1 MPYNVDLPH
10 FSGNEKE
17 QFAQMQRYLYRQAE
31 QLGYAL
37 NALEQ
42 YHTDVYGKT
51 KGATPAD
58 GKITADHVVEQGKA
72 GGWIYKKWRGGSFEA
87 FGTFEV
93 KPTASEQ
100 MNTLYRSE
108 LIAVTLPFPIGEDTV
123 VYGSASG
130 GYWLGNSNRSGDN
143 SISVRIM
150 SDDTI
155 NTTESVTL
163 RLHAVGTLKTED

>member
-1 MPYNVDLPH
+1 MPYYVELPQ
-10 FSGNEKE
+10 FVGNEKE
-17 QFAQMQRYLYRQAE
+17 QLAQMQRYLYRQAE

-72 GGWIYKKWRGGSFEA
+72 GGWSYKKWRGGSFEA
-87 FGTFEV
+87 FGTFDV
-93 KPTASEQ
+93 TPTASEQ

-108 LIAVTLPFPIGEDTV
+108 LIVITLPFPIGEDTV
-123 VYGSASG
+123 VYGSVSG

>member
-17 QFAQMQRYLYRQAE
+17 QLAQIRGYLYRQAE

-42 YHTDVYGKT
+42 YHTDVYSKT
-51 KGATPAD
+51 NNVTSD
-58 GKITADHVVEQGKA
+58 GKITADHVVEQGKG
-72 GGWIYKKWRGGSFEA
+72 GGWSYKKWRGGSFEA

-93 KPTASEQ
+93 TPTASEQ
-100 MNTLYRSE
+100 MKTLYRSE
-108 LIAVTLPFPIGEDTV
+108 HIVITLPFPIGEDTV

-130 GYWLGNSNRSGDN
+130 GYWLGDSNRSGDN
-143 SISVRIM
+143 SIAVRIM

-163 RLHAVGTLKTED
+163 RLHAVGILKTED